1 MEISATT
8 VNVLKNF
15 ASINANI
22 VIQPG
27 NKIMTISE
35 AKNVLA
41 EAVIQE
47 NFDTIVGIYDLQE
60 FLNVLGLVNQPQIR
74 FAHNNMTIGDN
85 SGRMQVKYFYADPEM
100 LTSPHKPIVM
110 PEEDV
115 WFTLDQTTLNGLKRA
130 ATIFAHNQLVVEP
143 NNGSIKLS
151 VVDPDN
157 KTSNEFS
164 IDVDG
169 GYKKDQFKFV
179 LNIIN
184 LKLLANDYQVKI
196 SSKLISQ
203 FTSTDNSLTYW
214 IALEKSSTYG
224 E

>member
-22 VIQPG
+22 VIQP
-27 NKIMTISE
+27 
-35 AKNVLA
+35 
-41 EAVIQE
+41 
-47 NFDTIVGIYDLQE
+47 
-60 FLNVLGLVNQPQIR
+60 
-74 FAHNNMTIGDN
+74 IGDN